1 MPIEQSRDPKQFSA
15 FELSGWDT
23 NIRGYNS
30 AFGAVTRQTV
40 GPMLDAADVKHGKRV
55 LDVCCGPGML
65 AAGALERDAEVIG
78 LDFAAEAVELARKLV
93 PNGQFQQGDA
103 QALPFP
109 AASFDAV
116 LCGYGLMHLPEP
128 ATALRE
134 ILRVLRPDGRASL
147 SVWDL
152 TGAGFTLVYEAVR
165 ARGSMDMAL
174 PHGPNFFQF
183 GSPERMRAALQ
194 EASTALARTV
204 PLRRDSM

>member
-78 LDFAAEAVELARKLV
+78 LDFAAEES
-93 PNGQFQQGDA
+93 NS
-103 QALPFP
+103 P
-109 AASFDAV
+109 ASWYPMVSFSRA
-116 LCGYGLMHLPEP
+116 M
-128 ATALRE
+128 R
-134 ILRVLRPDGRASL
+134 RPCRSRRRASTPC
-147 SVWDL
+147 S
-152 TGAGFTLVYEAVR
+152 A
-165 ARGSMDMAL
+165 AR
-174 PHGPNFFQF
+174 PH
-183 GSPERMRAALQ
+183 
-194 EASTALARTV
+194 ALAGTRNGIA
-204 PLRRDSM
+204 